1 MVNDGLSV
9 DFPGLR
15 SVLYSAVLSDVMDAA
30 GLPVHAMR
38 PFVRP
43 LHEDDVVFGP
53 ARTGLFM
60 PRYSDNPD
68 EPPYDVEIALVD
80 DLAPGDVVVFA
91 CNGPT
96 ERIVPWGELLTTAAM
111 QRGAVGCVTD
121 GLVRDVKAIRRMR
134 FPVFGGGIGPLDSQG
149 RSKMV
154 DRDLA
159 VECAGAMVRRGDLIF
174 ADMDGVVVIPR
185 AAAQHVIERALAKIQ
200 GENITRD
207 EIRQGRPLGEI
218 YAKYGVL

>member
-1 MVNDGLSV
+1 MANDELDI
-9 DFPGLR
+9 DFPGLKT
-15 SVLYSAVLSDVMDAA
+15 VLYSAVLSDGMDAA

-43 LHEDDVVFGP
+43 LHEDDVVFGQ

-60 PRYSDNPD
+60 PRYADNPD
-68 EPPYDVEIALVD
+68 EPPYDIEIALTD
-80 DLAPGDVVVFA
+80 DLQPGDVVVFA

-111 QRGAVGCVTD
+111 QRGATGCVTD
-121 GLVRDVKAIRRMR
+121 GLARDVKMIRRMR
-134 FPVFGGGIGPLDSQG
+134 FPVFAGGIGVLDSKG

-159 VECAGAMVRRGDLIF
+159 VECAGVMVRRGDLIF

-185 AAAQHVIERALAKIQ
+185 PAARDVIEQALAKIQ
-200 GENITRD
+200 GENITRE
-207 EIRQGRPLGEI
+207 EIRRGVPLGQV

>member
-1 MVNDGLSV
+1 MANDAPGIDLQGLKAE
-9 DFPGLR
+9 
-15 SVLYSAVLSDVMDAA
+15 LYSAVLSDVMDAA

-43 LHEDDVVFGP
+43 LHEEDVVFGP

-60 PRYSDNPD
+60 PRYGENPD
-68 EPPYDVEIALVD
+68 EPPYDVEIALID
-80 DLAPGDVVVFA
+80 DLQPGDVVVFA

-111 QRGAVGCVTD
+111 HRGGVGCVTD
-121 GLVRDVKAIRRMR
+121 GLVRDVKAIRQMR
-134 FPVFGGGIGPLDSQG
+134 FRFLAAASGRWTLKG

-159 VECAGAMVRRGDLIF
+159 VECAGMMVRRADLVF

-185 AAAQHVIERALAKIQ
+185 AAAQHVIERALAKIH
-200 GENITRD
+200 GENITRE
-207 EIRQGRPLGEI
+207 EIRQGVPLGEI